1 MEDTRKVTLD
11 QVEESQK
18 LATEGCSSYDVIDE
32 GYKFSGTTVGIG
44 IGVLAIAIGGG
55 VVELVRF
62 IKKKVKAAK
71 EKKAAETTTEEP
83 KEETEE
89 PRE

>member
-1 MEDTRKVTLD
+1 VTLD

-44 IGVLAIAIGGG
+44 IGILTIAIGGG

-71 EKKAAETTTEEP
+71 EKKAAAETTTEEP